1 MNGESPEQD
10 WFEKADQDGECKVN
24 IRRPEKEECLELRK
38 RLQKARYQVLED
50 GENWLG
56 IAQAIEAVGNAITK
70 NEKKVGTG
78 LRNVE
83 AELQQFVKK
92 CHPTTGQGQYE
103 AEEGPFESTFEN
115 LLEEVRKA
123 RNDEAHTG
131 VTARA
136 AARIAV
142 VVGIYLEDTLMAAS
156 GAEKDVKAYIQE
168 EVVRTYK
175 WQRLG
180 ECRRLMLT
188 HSFSYL
194 PLKIEN
200 EWKMLADAD
209 LAEYLANIG
218 WKGRKETVED
228 AIAKVANK
236 LKIKKAAI
244 VELNDSK
251 KKALNKMEGKAA
263 VVINKER
270 DLVGIITPFDLL

>member
-1 MNGESPEQD
+1 MR
-10 WFEKADQDGECKVN
+10 KCKVT
-24 IRRPEKEECLELRK
+24 IKIPKEEECLALRK

-56 IAQAIEAVGNAITK
+56 IAQAIEAVGNAIA
-70 NEKKVGTG
+70 KKSKVETG
-78 LRNVE
+78 LGNLKK
-83 AELQQFVKK
+83 ELQQFIKK
-92 CHPTTGQGQYE
+92 RHPTTGRGQYE

-131 VTARA
+131 AAARA
-136 AARIAV
+136 AARIAT

-156 GAEKDVKAYIQE
+156 CAEKDGVKAYIQE
-168 EVVRTYK
+168 QVVRAYT

-188 HSFSYL
+188 YSFSCL
-194 PLKIEN
+194 PVKIGT

-209 LAEYLANIG
+209 LAEYLAVKG
-218 WKGRKETVED
+218 PEGRKEIIKEAIKNGLEVED
-228 AIAKVANK
+228 AAEVKPTYCK
-236 LKIKKAAI
+236 R
-244 VELNDSK
+244 
-251 KKALNKMEGKAA
+251 KALKKMEGKAA
-263 VVINKER
+263 VVMTEG

>member
-156 GAEKDVKAYIQE
+156 GRREGWYKSLHTNRGSTSLQMAEAGRVQATDVDTLFLIPAHK
-168 EVVRTYK
+168 
-175 WQRLG
+175 
-180 ECRRLMLT
+180 
-188 HSFSYL
+188 
-194 PLKIEN
+194 N
-200 EWKMLADAD
+200 
-209 LAEYLANIG
+209 
-218 WKGRKETVED
+218 RK
-228 AIAKVANK
+228 
-236 LKIKKAAI
+236 
-244 VELNDSK
+244 
-251 KKALNKMEGKAA
+251 
-263 VVINKER
+263 
-270 DLVGIITPFDLL
+270 